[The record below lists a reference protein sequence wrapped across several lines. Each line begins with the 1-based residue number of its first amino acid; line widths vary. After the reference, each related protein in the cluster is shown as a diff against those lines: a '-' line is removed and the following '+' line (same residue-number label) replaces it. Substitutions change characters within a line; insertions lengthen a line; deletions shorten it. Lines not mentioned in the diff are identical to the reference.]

1 MTDVAAQ
8 KTDRLPDFIIGG
20 AMKCATSSLH
30 HLLAQHEQVYL
41 PAGETHFFCVDDPVQ
56 HPDFFFPARA
66 PSRRSPNYDRDVGT
80 NLEWYK
86 QRFEPASSDQCVG
99 DYSSTYLP
107 APKAPQRINAL
118 VPGVKLIFML
128 RNPVDRTYSH
138 YWHRVKT
145 GRAVHRFE
153 HELQH
158 GPSTLLLRSFYKP
171 QLARYLDVFP
181 RDHVKTI
188 LFERF
193 VDHTQAVVDEVC
205 SFLGLETTVDVAGA
219 DAHQNQSP
227 VPRWP
232 GLQLLFNYCTTGVET
247 RSEDDLP
254 YPAKPQSTYVLQ
266 GLVHHLRQ
274 LNLAP
279 GRPPPMKD
287 SVRACLEQILTRK
300 NRGLGDLLGVDLSTY
315 WPFLRNQHDEPA
327 ETIA

>member
-41 PAGETHFFCVDDPVQ
+41 PADETHFFCVDDPVQ

-66 PSRRSPNYDRDVGT
+66 PSQRSPNYDRDVGT
-80 NLEWYK
+80 NLEWYR

-205 SFLGLETTVDVAGA
+205 SFLGLETTVDVPGA

-232 GLQLLFNYCTTGVET
+232 GLQLLFNYCMTGIESH
-247 RSEDDLP
+247 SENQLP
-254 YPAKPQSTYVLQ
+254 YSEKPQSSYFLQ
-266 GLVHHLRQ
+266 GLLHHLRR
-274 LNLAP
+274 LNFTTGEKPSMDA
-279 GRPPPMKD
+279 
-287 SVRACLEQILTRK
+287 STRACLTQIFSRK
-300 NRGLGDLLGVDLSTY
+300 NQGLGRLLGVDLSRY
-315 WPFLRNQHDEPA
+315 WPYLNEG
-327 ETIA
+327 I